1 MRARP
6 RSLGFER
13 EYNLNWWALFWLENA
28 PLDGARARFS
38 VCGVYLLAQK
48 CVRKSNFGNQH
59 PEIAGDC
66 APFEGFFEGFGVVW
80 GWLIFKISMFSV
92 AGIEHVDRSPCN
104 STDENRYIT
113 SLR

>member
-1 MRARP
+1 MVRAR
-6 RSLGFER
+6 GFLCVECI
-13 EYNLNWWALFWLENA
+13 YWHK
-28 PLDGARARFS
+28 
-38 VCGVYLLAQK
+38 K

-80 GWLIFKISMFSV
+80 GWLIFKISIFSV
-92 AGIEHVDRSPCN
+92 AGIEHVDRSLCN
-104 STDENRYIT
+104 YTDENRYIT